1 MILGAPACKAKGT
14 AWAGFYWR
22 GESIGRLSKLSL
34 ERGIRGMGANGN
46 EIIKKK

>member
-34 ERGIRGMGANGN
+34 EGESVVWVRMGTR
-46 EIIKKK
+46 